1 MLEMLIGRCPTA
13 GRVEDVCKCPK
24 PTHFNYNH
32 DQLVKTFRLVGTP
45 PNGTFLSKMHCLCH
59 FEGWPKYTSRLVEV
73 VTNALLSD
81 RAHATREAPSQN
93 VVEPLLDDSS
103 ESLNVVS
110 DWIQVLSMM
119 LTCDPDNRPHAFQV
133 LESPFWHSSVPI
145 AADPGLA
152 SIEEMGSRRFSSP
165 GGINTKSYR
174 EQTGILK
181 EQGILGSLARS
192 RSDMRSDVNK
202 ISLQLLPVRAGTGSH
217 RTKGRRGEVL
227 GSDASAS
234 NSPRPEGW
242 GGGGGRKGKGMQRR
256 KRSTSDSEI
265 PSILRAAEVHEAIL
279 SNANRAL
286 AAPANPPASHT
297 SHAASTD
304 NKDSRVGSAVDV
316 TVSHETS
323 LEGSSGAPQSRLKS
337 GSNPQSTNNVLGRK
351 NCDHSSSLRVLNSD
365 ASEYKAILP
374 PMLGSNRQRNNLTNN
389 LFTDA
394 SSLISN
400 ISLAGEGEHDRNLGL
415 RDRDTSAACLT
426 TSRRNLT
433 RNLSSLTRSRGPLMT
448 GGGLPQSKYDILH
461 SDNLLG
467 AVMGIAK
474 DNVSQS
480 SASMSREGRRR
491 SSHI

>member
-202 ISLQLLPVRAGTGSH
+202 ISPQLLPVRAGTGSH

-242 GGGGGRKGKGMQRR
+242 GGEGGAKGKGCSVANAPRLIRR
-256 KRSTSDSEI
+256 SLRFCGRPRCMR
-265 PSILRAAEVHEAIL
+265 PSCPTPIAPLPLLPILPLHTLHTLPPRTTRTVELARQWMSRYHTRQVWRDHQAHLGAVSRVGAILRAPTTCWAGKLVTTRRHCVC
-279 SNANRAL
+279 S
-286 AAPANPPASHT
+286 T
-297 SHAASTD
+297 VMQAST
-304 NKDSRVGSAVDV
+304 KRSCRPC
-316 TVSHETS
+316 
-323 LEGSSGAPQSRLKS
+323 SGA
-337 GSNPQSTNNVLGRK
+337 T
-351 NCDHSSSLRVLNSD
+351 
-365 ASEYKAILP
+365 ASATI
-374 PMLGSNRQRNNLTNN
+374 
-389 LFTDA
+389 
-394 SSLISN
+394 
-400 ISLAGEGEHDRNLGL
+400 
-415 RDRDTSAACLT
+415 
-426 TSRRNLT
+426 
-433 RNLSSLTRSRGPLMT
+433 
-448 GGGLPQSKYDILH
+448 
-461 SDNLLG
+461 
-467 AVMGIAK
+467 
-474 DNVSQS
+474 
-480 SASMSREGRRR
+480 
-491 SSHI
+491 